1 MCLKYRLRIE
11 ISYKGPSRS
20 ITGLYPHF
28 SEYEQSCYRF
38 PLQSR
43 IALDAC
49 LHPPADETIV
59 VGLLIVEVWGDRILS
74 SCHGD
79 RSQIFRDLRGQI
91 MSMPFAQSTRN
102 N

>member
-11 ISYKGPSRS
+11 ISYKGPSRY

-38 PLQSR
+38 PLQPR

-49 LHPPADETIV
+49 LHSPADETIV
-59 VGLLIVEVWGDRILS
+59 VGLLLVEVWGDHICRLAI
-74 SCHGD
+74 GVG
-79 RSQIFRDLRGQI
+79 LRLLEIREATLCQCLLH
-91 MSMPFAQSTRN
+91 S
-102 N
+102 

>member
-28 SEYEQSCYRF
+28 SEYEQSCYKF
-38 PLQSR
+38 PLQPR

-49 LHPPADETIV
+49 LHSPADETSV
-59 VGLLIVEVWGDRILS
+59 VGLLLVEVWGDHILS
-74 SCHGD
+74 SCHGG
-79 RSQIFRDLRGQI
+79 RSQIF
-91 MSMPFAQSTRN
+91 
-102 N
+102 